1 MATVSRGAE
10 FYSIRDRRQSV
21 KQFEDI
27 SVGET
32 DSFGGYEVTSEEV
45 VEFAERYDPQ
55 PFHTD
60 PEAAAETPFGGLVAS
75 GWHTAAMTMRLLVDN
90 VLSGIATRGALGV
103 DELRWRSPVRPG
115 QTLTVETEIVETEDW
130 DEDAGKVDVAITT
143 RADGDV
149 ALSMVGLVLVDR
161 RE

>member
-1 MATVSRGAE
+1 M
-10 FYSIRDRRQSV
+10 

-32 DSFGGYEVTSEEV
+32 DSFGSYEVTAEEIV
-45 VEFAERYDPQ
+45 AFAEQYDPQ

-60 PEAAAETPFGGLVAS
+60 PDAAAETPFGGLVAS
-75 GWHTAAMTMRLLVDN
+75 GWHTAAMTMRLLVDGP
-90 VLSGIATRGALGV
+90 LSELATRGALGV

-115 QTLTVETEIVETEDW
+115 QTLTVETEVVAKEGW
-130 DEDAGKVDVAITT
+130 DEDTGKIDVAGTT
-143 RADGDV
+143 SAEDEV